1 MKRIQKIF
9 LVSMAI
15 ALIGVAVP
23 IFLMFFGPDRI
34 EFSGKTADEFFSGED
49 WIPIVVVPVAILI
62 VIASIIPFIKILF
75 PAQIKNGERAKAT
88 ILKVWDTGVTINDN
102 PQIGLLLEF
111 LTKEGVKLQVEAKTI
126 VSRLNVALVQ
136 PGLTADVVYDPQNT
150 KRIQVLEI
158 DTSTGSDDSVENR
171 LTQISNLRDKGL
183 LTEEEYKKKREEIIK
198 SI

>member
-1 MKRIQKIF
+1 M
-9 LVSMAI
+9 
-15 ALIGVAVP
+15 
-23 IFLMFFGPDRI
+23 
-34 EFSGKTADEFFSGED
+34 
-49 WIPIVVVPVAILI
+49 
-62 VIASIIPFIKILF
+62 
-75 PAQIKNGERAKAT
+75 
-88 ILKVWDTGVTINDN
+88 TINDN

-183 LTEEEYKKKREEIIK
+183 LTEDEYKRKRDEIIK